1 VRAAVLEKP
10 YSIAIR
16 DVPLPERQEG
26 WPLLKVLRTGICGS
40 ELHSYHGVH
49 PARVPPCVMGH
60 EVSAVVEEASEGAG
74 ATPAGT
80 RVAVMPQLACG
91 RCAYCRNG
99 EPNLCDRR
107 IMMGTK
113 SWPGSHAEYFRAPA
127 SLLFALPDEV
137 SDDGGALIEPLA
149 VAVHAVRMSG
159 LQLGDSVVVQGSGAI
174 GLMIVVA
181 ARAAGASRVLATDVR
196 DFNLARARELGATH
210 LVNAMKDDVV
220 AAAKE
225 MTAGLG
231 ADRTFMAAEAPGLLE
246 QAIGAT
252 RKRGTI
258 ALVAMFTKPS
268 AVNLQ
273 PSRVAEQRLVG
284 STTYDETDFRTAVEL
299 ARHRDAQLTSMV
311 THHLNLS
318 ETDRAFEIVE
328 SRSEDVVR
336 VMLRP

>member
-1 VRAAVLEKP
+1 M
-10 YSIAIR
+10 
-16 DVPLPERQEG
+16 PERQAG

-60 EVSAVVEEASEGAG
+60 EVSALIEETSEDEGA
-74 ATPAGT
+74 APAGT

-91 RCAYCRNG
+91 RCPYCRNG
-99 EPNLCDRR
+99 EPNLCDGR

-127 SLLFALPDEV
+127 SLLFPLPDEV
-137 SDDGGALIEPLA
+137 SDDAGALIEPLA

-159 LQLGDSVVVQGSGAI
+159 LQLGESVAVLGSGAI
-174 GLMIVVA
+174 GLMIVLA
-181 ARAAGASRVLATDVR
+181 AKAAGASRVLATDVR
-196 DFNLARARELGATH
+196 DFNLERARKLGATH
-210 LVNAMKDDVV
+210 TVNAAKDDVMAV
-220 AAAKE
+220 AKV
-225 MTAGLG
+225 MTGG
-231 ADRTFMAAEAPGLLE
+231 RGVDRTFMAAEAPGVLD

-258 ALVAMFTKPS
+258 ALVAMFTAPS
-268 AVNLQ
+268 AINLQ

-284 STTYDETDFRTAVEL
+284 STTYDESDFRAALEL

-318 ETDRAFEIVE
+318 ETNRAFEMVD

>member
-1 VRAAVLEKP
+1 
-10 YSIAIR
+10 
-16 DVPLPERQEG
+16 
-26 WPLLKVLRTGICGS
+26 
-40 ELHSYHGVH
+40 
-49 PARVPPCVMGH
+49 MGH
-60 EVSAVVEEASEGAG
+60 EVSALIEETSEDEGA
-74 ATPAGT
+74 APAGT

-91 RCAYCRNG
+91 RCPYCRNG
-99 EPNLCDRR
+99 EPNLCDGR

-127 SLLFALPDEV
+127 SLLFPLPDEV
-137 SDDGGALIEPLA
+137 SDDAGALIEPLA

-159 LQLGDSVVVQGSGAI
+159 LQLGESVAVLGSGAI
-174 GLMIVVA
+174 GLMIVLA
-181 ARAAGASRVLATDVR
+181 AKAAGASRVLATDVR
-196 DFNLARARELGATH
+196 DFNLERARKLGATH
-210 LVNAMKDDVV
+210 TVNAAKDDVMAV
-220 AAAKE
+220 AKV
-225 MTAGLG
+225 MTGG
-231 ADRTFMAAEAPGLLE
+231 RGVDRTFMAAEAPGVLD

-258 ALVAMFTKPS
+258 ALVAMFTAPS
-268 AVNLQ
+268 AINLQ

-284 STTYDETDFRTAVEL
+284 STTYDESDFRAALEL

-318 ETDRAFEIVE
+318 ETNRAFEMVD